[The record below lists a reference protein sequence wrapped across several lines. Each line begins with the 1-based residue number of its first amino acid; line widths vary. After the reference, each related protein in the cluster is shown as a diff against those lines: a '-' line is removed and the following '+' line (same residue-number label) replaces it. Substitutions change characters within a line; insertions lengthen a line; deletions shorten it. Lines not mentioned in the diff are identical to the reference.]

1 MSWRQEHIGLVAIG
15 GAGWMG
21 GANYIRHLAAAIDS
35 VSPETKVSILCG
47 KPLAGDWCDVRPRVE
62 VAAKPTFFSR
72 EPLRR
77 GLRRA
82 AFDFLYPLTY
92 DNEYNL
98 GLRFPIGEKLAGTR
112 WAGWVPDFQH
122 RHLPEL
128 FSEEE
133 IRRRD
138 AQIAALAAEA
148 PRVVF
153 SSKNAAADFAT
164 FHPEHAAKALVLN
177 FATNPIPPTPTNEID
192 APPRFLLVCNQFWKH
207 KNHLLIFAALRLLR
221 ARGVRPLV
229 LCTGQLDDYRD
240 RAYADSIRAALAA
253 DNLGEQ
259 VSLLGLIPR
268 ARQIALMRR
277 ALAIVQPSLFEGW
290 STVVEDARALGRPCL
305 LSDLAVHREQDPP
318 GARFFDPRSP
328 EALAE
333 LLAEVWEKWPT
344 GPDFEEE
351 RYAHA
356 RALVRLDRVGLRFLE
371 IARGEE

>member
-1 MSWRQEHIGLVAIG
+1 VVA
-15 GAGWMG
+15 
-21 GANYIRHLAAAIDS
+21 
-35 VSPETKVSILCG
+35 V
-47 KPLAGDWCDVRPRVE
+47 
-62 VAAKPTFFSR
+62 KPTFFSR

-77 GLRRA
+77 AIKRA
-82 AFDFLYPLTY
+82 RFDFLYPLTY

-98 GLRFPIGEKLAGTR
+98 GLRFPIGEQLAGTR

-133 IRRRD
+133 ICRRD
-138 AQIAALAAEA
+138 KHIAALAAEA
-148 PRVVF
+148 PQVVF
-153 SSKNAAADFAT
+153 SSQSAAADFAT
-164 FHPEHAAKALVLN
+164 FFPEHAAKAAVLH
-177 FATNPIPPTPTNEID
+177 FATNPIAPSAVTEID

-221 ARGVRPLV
+221 TRGMRPLV

-240 RAYADSIRAALAA
+240 RTYADSIRAALAT
-253 DNLGEQ
+253 DNLDEQ
-259 VSLLGLIPR
+259 VKLLGLIPR
-268 ARQIALMRR
+268 ARQIELMRR

-305 LSDLAVHREQDPP
+305 LSDIAVHREQDPA

-328 EALAE
+328 EALAD
-333 LLAEVWEKWPT
+333 LLAEVWERWPA
-344 GPDFEEE
+344 GPDLEEE

-356 RALVRLDRVGLRFLE
+356 RAVVRRDRVGLRFLE
-371 IARGEE
+371 IARGEP

>member
-77 GLRRA
+77 GLQRA

-98 GLRFPIGEKLAGTR
+98 GLRFPIGEKLAGTH

-133 IRRRD
+133 FQRRD

-148 PRVVF
+148 PRIIF
-153 SSKNAAADFAT
+153 SSKSAAADFAT
-164 FHPEHAAKALVLN
+164 FVPDHAAKAVVLN
-177 FATNPIPPTPTNEID
+177 FATNPIPPSPTNEVD

-207 KNHLLIFAALRLLR
+207 KNHL
-221 ARGVRPLV
+221 
-229 LCTGQLDDYRD
+229 
-240 RAYADSIRAALAA
+240 
-253 DNLGEQ
+253 
-259 VSLLGLIPR
+259 
-268 ARQIALMRR
+268 
-277 ALAIVQPSLFEGW
+277 
-290 STVVEDARALGRPCL
+290 
-305 LSDLAVHREQDPP
+305 
-318 GARFFDPRSP
+318 
-328 EALAE
+328 
-333 LLAEVWEKWPT
+333 
-344 GPDFEEE
+344 
-351 RYAHA
+351 
-356 RALVRLDRVGLRFLE
+356 
-371 IARGEE
+371 